1 MRFGLWATMVVAGAF
16 GGACGGSNKPADSA
30 ADTASLESSSSAAA
44 SKETA
49 APADSSGSASSAPA
63 PAASSKPAAQGGQG
77 ETAAPAG
84 PATPAPAV
92 TGSIDGQ
99 PFTPTGAHVSA
110 KPQKDGRMLIT
121 LDSAADCASSSDAAM
136 TMLVQWQDGYK
147 TDLGSLKRGAKKGA
161 EIAFS
166 RTPGGAKKPV
176 YSKTFKPSGTVT
188 VVKATTDT
196 ATAGKLKIDMQSGDY
211 MLAGDLDVHV
221 CETGK

>member
-1 MRFGLWATMVVAGAF
+1 MRFGLWAAVVVVGVSS
-16 GGACGGSNKPADSA
+16 GACGGAGKPADSA
-30 ADTASLESSSSAAA
+30 ADTSSLESSSAASAAKESAPPADSSAAA
-44 SKETA
+44 SSEA
-49 APADSSGSASSAPA
+49 A
-63 PAASSKPAAQGGQG
+63 PAASSKPAA
-77 ETAAPAG
+77 EEAPAAPAK

-99 PFTPTGAHVSA
+99 PFTPTGVHVTG
-110 KPQKDGRMLIT
+110 KPQKDGRMLVT
-121 LDSAADCASSSDAAM
+121 LDSAADCASTPDAAM
-136 TMLVQWQDGYK
+136 TMIVQWQDGYK

-166 RTPGGAKKPV
+166 RTPSGAKKPV

-188 VVKATTDT
+188 VVKATSD
-196 ATAGKLKIDMQSGDY
+196 AGTVGKMKFDMQSGDY